1 MFLRCQT
8 ESKTIENMLHNFCSQ
23 ELQDGTGTDWARS
36 AWKLLHIKV
45 DLSPFLLMDL
55 YTRYIYYSF
64 ETSRSNRMMAAI
76 LNLWMRSGQEDGY
89 LKNVHSLAGGQ
100 TVTKYSAM

>member
-1 MFLRCQT
+1 M
-8 ESKTIENMLHNFCSQ
+8 KENMLHNFCSH

-36 AWKLLHIKV
+36 ALKLLHIKV
-45 DLSPFLLMDL
+45 DLSPFFFMDL
-55 YTRYIYYSF
+55 YTTTVVQQPPCTVIF

-76 LNLWMRSGQEDGY
+76 LNLLMCLGQEDGY

-100 TVTKYSAM
+100 TVTKYSAI

>member
-1 MFLRCQT
+1 M
-8 ESKTIENMLHNFCSQ
+8 KENMLHNFCSQ
-23 ELQDGTGTDWARS
+23 ELQDGTGTDLARL
-36 AWKLLHIKV
+36 ARKLLHIKE

-55 YTRYIYYSF
+55 FTTTTVQQPPCTVIF

-76 LNLWMRSGQEDGY
+76 LNLLMRSGQEDGY
-89 LKNVHSLAGGQ
+89 LKNVHSLADGQ

>member
-1 MFLRCQT
+1 M
-8 ESKTIENMLHNFCSQ
+8 KENMLHNFCSQ

-55 YTRYIYYSF
+55 YTTAVVQQPPCIVIF

-76 LNLWMRSGQEDGY
+76 LNLLMRSGQEDGY

>member
-1 MFLRCQT
+1 
-8 ESKTIENMLHNFCSQ
+8 MLHNFCSQ

-55 YTRYIYYSF
+55 YTTTVVQQPPCTVIF
-64 ETSRSNRMMAAI
+64 ETTRSNQMMAAI
-76 LNLWMRSGQEDGY
+76 LSFLMRSGQEDGY
-89 LKNVHSLAGGQ
+89 LKKCVLARWRPNGD
-100 TVTKYSAM
+100 KI